1 MSDFL
6 KRDSI
11 NHIIAE
17 SRVPSLGASQ
27 FQMLA
32 FLDAALPRPGGRV
45 GVAGNTVLWTPVRP
59 AAEGSGGPCFHE
71 FGEELQGKDAKG
83 GDL

>member
-1 MSDFL
+1 
-6 KRDSI
+6 
-11 NHIIAE
+11 
-17 SRVPSLGASQ
+17 
-27 FQMLA
+27 MLA